1 MTDLEKRAGGD
12 EPEHELLEQLSDEL
26 GRAFDLS
33 ARIGGRTLAEAVLG
47 RLRELRPGEPPQWGG
62 PGEIAQVASERSGP
76 LDFYYRPHLFPEM
89 DPALRLGHQLQFSLL
104 PRSLPASSPLK
115 IAAVLESYCHLSG
128 DLLGW
133 RPAASDDGGLFLWI
147 ADVSGHGV
155 RAGLAAAALYFLI
168 GAIDPGT
175 PPAEFA
181 RQLDRSMRTA
191 RNDAD
196 PAPLFATGFW
206 LRVEPGGRAHYASS
220 GHPSMLL
227 RRADGTVERLPSSGP
242 PLGLL
247 PGGEHR
253 QRELRL
259 AAGDTLFLFTDG
271 VSETTDERGEELGDE
286 RLTGLFERAAG
297 TPLDKAR
304 SIYRALSEFRPT
316 SQLEDDLTFL
326 VVELA

>member
-1 MTDLEKRAGGD
+1 MADPDETAGGD
-12 EPEHELLEQLSDEL
+12 EPEPELLEQLSDEL
-26 GRAFDLS
+26 GQAFDLS
-33 ARIGGRTLAEAVLG
+33 ARIGGQTLAEAVLG

-62 PGEIAQVASERSGP
+62 PGEIVQVASERSGP
-76 LDFYYRPHLFPEM
+76 LDFYYRPHLFPDM
-89 DPALRLGHQLQFSLL
+89 DPALRLGHRLQFSLL

-133 RPAASDDGGLFLWI
+133 RGSEREDGDFLLWV

-155 RAGLAAAALYFLI
+155 RAGLVAAALYFLI
-168 GAIDPGT
+168 GAIEPGL

-181 RQLDRSMRTA
+181 RRLDESMLAA
-191 RNDAD
+191 RNDDD
-196 PAPLFATGFW
+196 PAPLYATGFW
-206 LRVEPGGRAHYASS
+206 LRIEPDGRARYASS

-227 RRADGTVERLPSSGP
+227 RRADGSLDRLSSTGP

-247 PGGEHR
+247 PGSR
-253 QRELRL
+253 RSQRELSL

-271 VSETTDERGEELGDE
+271 LTETTDERGVELGHD
-286 RLTGLFERAAG
+286 RLAALLERAAG

-304 SIYRALSEFRPT
+304 TIYRALSEFRPT
-316 SQLEDDLTFL
+316 SLLDDDLTFL
-326 VVELA
+326 VAEPA